1 MYILD
6 CNRTETSDPTSL
18 FVLSTSSIEPIY
30 SSSTMI
36 KKPEQSSTGNK
47 VEDGPATISISTSS
61 LPTLPSS
68 TDTASKTAVKDN
80 DKNQSTETDLT
91 MVSIGLICSIV
102 VVLIPI
108 LIIIGICTKQKF
120 FKRQVIG

>member
-1 MYILD
+1 
-6 CNRTETSDPTSL
+6 
-18 FVLSTSSIEPIY
+18 
-30 SSSTMI
+30 MI

-47 VEDGPATISISTSS
+47 VEDGSATISISTSS

-91 MVSIGLICSIV
+91 MVSIGIICSIV
-102 VVLIPI
+102 VVLIPV
-108 LIIIGICTKQKF
+108 LIIIGLCTKQKF

>member
-1 MYILD
+1 
-6 CNRTETSDPTSL
+6 
-18 FVLSTSSIEPIY
+18 
-30 SSSTMI
+30 MI

-80 DKNQSTETDLT
+80 DKNQSNRNRFNNGINRYNLFHCCRLNTSFNNHWNMHQAE
-91 MVSIGLICSIV
+91 
-102 VVLIPI
+102 I
-108 LIIIGICTKQKF
+108 L
-120 FKRQVIG
+120 

>member
-1 MYILD
+1 
-6 CNRTETSDPTSL
+6 
-18 FVLSTSSIEPIY
+18 
-30 SSSTMI
+30 MI

-120 FKRQVIG
+120 FKSYRETEKKDLQQKTKLTLTAVITA